1 MILIMQ
7 GQPGGCDRYMEG
19 AWHGRGCAMRAV
31 FFNLFVFLGGFD
43 NVDVSRRR

>member
-19 AWHGRGCAMRAV
+19 EWHGRGCAIRAV
-31 FFNLFVFLGGFD
+31 AILFQFKKKKIWI
-43 NVDVSRRR
+43 